1 MLSVERETGI
11 INGIYS
17 DDMLFLRQLILDG
30 QWDDVIEFVQPL
42 GSIEGFNLKKVQYM
56 VMKHKYL
63 ELEGTPIL
71 TGLCPFRLLPNL
83 TMALLYYAVNQFVS
97 LNLYAFYVCR
107 IKYTKTNSG
116 RTHRHTD
123 DTHYYMPF
131 SIKIKRLVCSRFHS
145 QVTFNTRYNNVTLSP
160 LLLQRGLRFG
170 PIQRNG
176 AKAD

>member
-63 ELEGTPIL
+63 ELLCIKSEPSAFQNYEL
-71 TGLCPFRLLPNL
+71 TVDEVVKCLDNKLKS
-83 TMALLYYAVNQFVS
+83 AS
-97 LNLYAFYVCR
+97 LNPELLNIEENDSSCSSFP
-107 IKYTKTNSG
+107 SL
-116 RTHRHTD
+116 
-123 DTHYYMPF
+123 
-131 SIKIKRLVCSRFHS
+131 LVLVAC
-145 QVTFNTRYNNVTLSP
+145 V
-160 LLLQRGLRFG
+160 
-170 PIQRNG
+170 
-176 AKAD
+176 